1 VVKSLVRE
9 PDKGCNGVDRV
20 GERRKALRDGS
31 RNAVRGRQAY
41 MNPNA
46 DEASLQLVT
55 ALRGKG

>member
-1 VVKSLVRE
+1 
-9 PDKGCNGVDRV
+9 V

-31 RNAVRGRQAY
+31 RMWRAGDSH

-55 ALRGKG
+55 ALRGNG